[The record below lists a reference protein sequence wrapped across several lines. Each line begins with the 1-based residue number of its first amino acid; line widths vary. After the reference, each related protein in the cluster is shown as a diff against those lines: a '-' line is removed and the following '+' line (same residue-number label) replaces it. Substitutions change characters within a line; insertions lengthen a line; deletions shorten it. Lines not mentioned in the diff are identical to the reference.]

1 MKKAIFKFDW
11 LTKAALFL
19 TLLLFCNGQAFAG
32 RSIVSSSQK
41 IAKDNVN
48 KVKDSAL
55 DLLDEFKT
63 IRDEL
68 ANAPS
73 DIMNEGKNAASQS
86 LDQLNNTI
94 KSIQNLNVDDLKKMD
109 LNSLKGMIS
118 DLKNNVTGNSE
129 TATRL
134 RNHFNTLEDKTARL
148 INNVKNVVNFA
159 YTMPVGMTSNR
170 MKFEISLDELAYS
183 RDYKAD
189 TGAVAFNAHA
199 YWTLPFSV
207 CEQPVTVSFRG
218 EHVVLMGKGES
229 KIYLE
234 QDKRYVNKR
243 YTTFPISKGKIYLDL
258 EDKSYVDFDCNGFK
272 EMYLKGRVRF
282 TSKVIYNAEVTG
294 PKKDANPANPE
305 AKTDNNDGKN
315 VDGKSADEKKSD
327 EKSADSKS
335 SDGKSADGNDADA
348 APVDADAED
357 VDNDSSLVA
366 NFELQVSDLN
376 DILIVAGL
384 ESPFKIKA
392 TQDVIYQA
400 QQVVIDFSTSRNA
413 DNFQFPKGYKSPFGP
428 GDDAYWTGFAIKT
441 LSVDLRQ
448 QFPEFPVKADAYNML
463 IDETGVSGWF
473 EATIDKKDQKS
484 QNNSTIEAKFTGVS
498 LGLSGSR
505 VSGGGLAGEVTIK
518 PLKDKNKN
526 PLVLGIDGK
535 MYTDANDHLCVDL
548 KTEVKK
554 DMQYDIPLV
563 ETTTLTL
570 GQGTYFQYEHVG
582 VTNEETN
589 VTDYKNIYTLVMN
602 GGLDIV
608 GNKLITLDGLLFEGL
623 RISSGSPHFD
633 AGKFSLNGVD
643 VPALH
648 GLPFS
653 IKSLS
658 GKSRGD
664 KAILA
669 ADVNLTLIGKE
680 SPNDEKQGASVDAKF
695 NLIANVGAND
705 WKLSGLEVEKIDVN
719 IDYSS
724 FHLNGK
730 ISSFKD
736 NEIYGDGFM
745 GSVNLSMNI
754 PKIDAGLTA
763 YFGKTSYNDP
773 NKKTYKYWYVSGYSS
788 MPPGIVLFPPAVYLK
803 SVSLALYSK
812 SKPTFDVSQFKV
824 TEVKPDPSTKFG
836 FRAGIGFYGAQDNL
850 IDANAEMGM
859 EFSSSGGVSNMFLNG
874 RVGILGKGEGGNFSE
889 SFMVG
894 TIECKYDFENNIFD
908 LDVDAKTGGKIKNII
923 KEGASMQLHTE
934 PSKWYCHIGTA
945 SSPVKLTFMEKING
959 STYLMFGHDIPT
971 TLPPLDPKISAMF
984 NVTQS
989 TATSTDHSDMFKAGT
1004 GFAFGVALAFD
1015 VHLNSFIYADLD
1027 FLGGIDVLVVRGD
1040 FCPEASSKYR
1050 AKGQVY
1056 VYLDAAAGIKFRKK
1070 KFEIVEFSAAAD
1082 LMGEVPKPVFVEGN
1096 IAFKYRILGGL
1107 VRGHAHAKYTH
1118 GSPCDPGRKDNGV
1131 IYDGSEF
1138 NDLIEEEKATDSQG
1152 RAIDVNSED

>member
-1 MKKAIFKFDW
+1 MKKAKFKFGGW
-11 LTKAALFL
+11 LMKAIFL
-19 TLLLFCNGQAFAG
+19 ASLLIFYHGQVYANA
-32 RSIVSSSQK
+32 SIVNSTKK
-41 IAKDNVN
+41 IATDNIN
-48 KVKDSAL
+48 KVKSSA
-55 DLLDEFKT
+55 T
-63 IRDEL
+63 EL
-68 ANAPS
+68 VEELKAIKDDFSKASENAS
-73 DIMNEGKNAASQS
+73 DIWKDGGDAASES
-86 LDQLNNTI
+86 LSKLNETFEKI
-94 KSIQNLNVDDLKKMD
+94 KKMDVDGLKKMD
-109 LNSLKGMIS
+109 LESLKKTVDELKSSVQGES
-118 DLKNNVTGNSE
+118 DAAKSIRTHLGN
-129 TATRL
+129 
-134 RNHFNTLEDKTARL
+134 LESKTAKL
-148 INNVKNVVNFA
+148 VNDAKNCINLA
-159 YTMPVGMTSNR
+159 YTMPVGIRSDH
-170 MKFEISLDELAYS
+170 MKFELSVDTLSYTRDQSTGSVALD
-183 RDYKAD
+183 
-189 TGAVAFNAHA
+189 AHA
-199 YWTLPFSV
+199 YWTLPFTA
-207 CEQPVTVSFRG
+207 CDEPITLGFKG
-218 EHVVLMGKGES
+218 ENIILMGGGES
-229 KIYLE
+229 KIMLDPPAE
-234 QDKRYVNKR
+234 FVDKVDYIP
-243 YTTFPISKGKIYLDL
+243 YPLSKDRIYLDL
-258 EDKSYVDFDCNGFK
+258 KRTSYVEIDCNGFK
-272 EMYLKGRVRF
+272 EMYLQGRVRF
-282 TSKVIYNAEVTG
+282 KSDVIYSA
-294 PKKDANPANPE
+294 DANI
-305 AKTDNNDGKN
+305 TG
-315 VDGKSADEKKSD
+315 
-327 EKSADSKS
+327 DS
-335 SDGKSADGNDADA
+335 
-348 APVDADAED
+348 VM
-357 VDNDSSLVA
+357 LA
-366 NFELQVSDLN
+366 NFEIYINDLN
-376 DILIVAGL
+376 DFLFEAGFDNGQ
-384 ESPFKIKA
+384 EFKIKA
-392 TQDVIYQA
+392 TQDVKYKAEQL
-400 QQVVIDFSTSRNA
+400 VIDFSTKRNA
-413 DNFQFPKGYKSPFGP
+413 ENFQFPKGYKAPFAP
-428 GDDAYWTGFAIKT
+428 EDAAYWTGFAIKT
-441 LSVDLRQ
+441 LAVDLTQ
-448 QFPEFPVKADAYNML
+448 QFPELPVDKAAAYNML

-473 EATIDKKDQKS
+473 ETTLDTEKQKS
-484 QNNSTIEAKFTGVS
+484 SNNSTIDAKFTEIS
-498 LGLSGSR
+498 LGLSGGK
-505 VSGGGLAGEVTIK
+505 VSGGGLGGELTVK
-518 PLKDKNKN
+518 PLKDKKGQ

-535 MYTDANDHLCVDL
+535 MYSSASGHLCVDL

-570 GQGTYFQYEHVG
+570 GQGTSFQYQHVE
-582 VTNEETN
+582 VTDEVKKETN
-589 VTDYKNIYTLVMN
+589 YKNIFTLVMN
-602 GGLDIV
+602 GGLDVNNPLVTIE
-608 GNKLITLDGLLFEGL
+608 GLRFEGL
-623 RISSGSPHFD
+623 KISSGSPHFS

-658 GKSRGD
+658 GKSRD
-664 KAILA
+664 NKAILS

-680 SPNDEKQGASVDAKF
+680 SPDDQKQGASVDAKF
-695 NLIANVGAND
+695 NLIANVGQND
-705 WKLSGLEVEKIDVN
+705 WSISGLEVEKINVN

-724 FHLNGK
+724 FHLNGT
-730 ISSFKD
+730 IASFKN

-745 GSVNLSMNI
+745 GDVRLSMNI

-812 SKPTFDVSQFKV
+812 SKPTFDINQFRV

-894 TIECKYDFENNIFD
+894 TVACKYDFENSIFD
-908 LDVDAKTGGKIKNII
+908 LDVNAKTGDKIKHII
-923 KEGASMQLHTE
+923 KEGASLQLHTE
-934 PSKWYCHIGTA
+934 PEKWYCHIGTA

-959 STYLMFGHDIPT
+959 STYLMFGHDVPT
-971 TLPPLDPKISAMF
+971 TLPPLDAKISAMF

-989 TATSTDHSDMFKAGT
+989 TATSTDHSDMFKTGT
-1004 GFAFGVALAFD
+1004 GFAFGVALSFD
-1015 VHLNSFIYADLD
+1015 VHLNSFIYADLE

-1138 NDLIEEEKATDSQG
+1138 KDLIEEEKATDSQG